1 MNVDAINA
9 MPPDVLRPAFARC
22 CESRRWIESMI
33 ADMPFASADQLFAVA
48 ERHWRSLSNA
58 DWLEAFAG
66 HPRIGD
72 LESIRKRFGA
82 TADLCHGEQAGVSD
96 AGESV
101 IRALADGNRE
111 YEERF
116 GYIFIVCA
124 SGKSAAEMLAILRSR
139 LDNDS
144 ERELAIAADE
154 QWKIT
159 RLRLEKLCTT

>member
-9 MPPDVLRPAFARC
+9 MPPDALRPALARC
-22 CESRRWIESMI
+22 CESRRWIDSMI
-33 ADMPFASADQLFAVA
+33 ADRPFANAGQLLTAA
-48 ERHWRSLSNA
+48 ERNWRALGRT

-72 LESIRKRFGA
+72 LDSIRKRFGA
-82 TADLCHGEQAGVSD
+82 TADLCHGEQSGVAD

-124 SGKSAAEMLAILRSR
+124 TGKSAAEMFAILRSR
-139 LDNDS
+139 LGNDAD
-144 ERELAIAADE
+144 RELAIAADE
-154 QWKIT
+154 QWKIM